1 MNTHGNIAS
10 AIPDRTQAGGG
21 ELVVEVF
28 SPRYPDPRKFEWP
41 KSLRVA
47 EAATDAAKAFGY
59 EAGTPTLQTKDGRV
73 LDREKS
79 LHEAGVR
86 DFDQLELTDHGG
98 GV

>member
-1 MNTHGNIAS
+1 MS
-10 AIPDRTQAGGG
+10 AESNLRPSTVERTGTGGG

-28 SPRYPDPRKFEWP
+28 SPRYPEPRKFEWP
-41 KSLRVA
+41 KSLRVG
-47 EAATDAAKAFGY
+47 EAAEEAAKAFGY

-73 LDREKS
+73 LDREKT
-79 LHEAGVR
+79 LLEAGVR